1 MHMDLI
7 ENTTPRSQN
16 PRRRKRTKL
25 QIFKEAYLPL
35 IIVTVTFILMV
46 VFIIGGISR
55 VPNQDQSADS
65 STPPSGSSEPSSSA
79 TEPSELEF
87 QAEADSL
94 MAQAV
99 AMTKDYDYVGALAL
113 LETFPGDMALY
124 PELKAMYDDYST
136 YLQTMVEWDGSQV
149 VNLSMHLLIADPQR
163 AFNDDVYGRS
173 YRNNFITATEF
184 SAILQQLYAND
195 YMLVSLSDLY
205 ERQYDESSG
214 REIYVA
220 KTLLLPPG
228 KKPLLLTETNANYYT
243 YMTDSNND
251 GKPDAGADG
260 FAYKLCH
267 GESGFYNEL
276 VLADGS
282 VVTGAYDMVP
292 LLEAFIAAHP
302 DFSYRDARAII
313 AFSGYDGVLGYRLYS
328 TKLTPAQQLEE
339 QEAAAA
345 VVDALRK
352 TGYEIACF
360 TYGSTAKG
368 TLNYGNLDGGAI
380 HADLQL
386 WQEKIVPVIGATD
399 IFVFAKED
407 DIAGEESYIGNVK
420 FNVMHGQYG
429 FSFFL
434 GTGEGAWNQ
443 VDNLY
448 VRQDR
453 LMITG
458 SYLKNHPEWYEGLF
472 DAASVLDPYRANFG

>member
-1 MHMDLI
+1 MDM
-7 ENTTPRSQN
+7 EYTEAPRRTP
-16 PRRRKRTKL
+16 PRRRKRTKM

-35 IIVTVTFILMV
+35 IIVTVTFVLMV
-46 VFIIGGISR
+46 VFVIGGISR
-55 VPNQDQSADS
+55 IPAPDPSIDS
-65 STPPSGSSEPSSSA
+65 TAPSGS
-79 TEPSELEF
+79 TEPSASTNDFTEPEL
-87 QAEADSL
+87 QAEAAAL
-94 MAQAV
+94 MAQAE
-99 AMTKDYDYVGALAL
+99 ALTKDYDYAGAVAI
-113 LETFPGDMALY
+113 LETFSGDRNLY
-124 PELKAMYDDYST
+124 PELKAMYEDYT
-136 YLQTMVEWDGSQV
+136 AYLQTMVEWDGSQV

-184 SAILQQLYAND
+184 SAILQQLYDNN

-205 ERQYDESSG
+205 ELQYDASSG
-214 REIYVA
+214 RDIYVA
-220 KTLLLPPG
+220 KKLLLPPG
-228 KKPLLLTETNANYYT
+228 KTPIMLTETNANYYT
-243 YMTDSNND
+243 YMTDSNGD

-260 FAYKLCH
+260 FAYKLCY

-282 VVTGAYDMVP
+282 VVTGAYDLVP
-292 LLEAFIAAHP
+292 LLEAFIASHP
-302 DFSYRDARAII
+302 DFSYRDARAVI
-313 AFSGYDGVLGYRLYS
+313 AFSGYDGILGYRLYS
-328 TKLTPAQQLEE
+328 SKLTPAQQLEE
-339 QEAAAA
+339 QAAAAA

-360 TYGSTAKG
+360 TYGNSNKG
-368 TLNYGNLDGGAI
+368 TLDYSALDGEAI

-386 WQEKIVPVIGATD
+386 WNEKIVPIIGQTD

-407 DIAGEESYIGNVK
+407 DIAGDESYIGNVK

-434 GTGEGAWNQ
+434 GSGSTPWNQ

-448 VRQDR
+448 VRHDR
-453 LMITG
+453 LMVTG
-458 SYLKNHPEWYEGLF
+458 KYLKEHPEWYTELF